1 MKTKPSLLALVLLA
15 GLGLTAC
22 VAVGPDYE
30 TPVMDVPAAWRQS
43 GLKADGEKQVA
54 EAIDLS
60 RWWRELDDPVLNDLV
75 TDALKANLD
84 LATARAQLREAR
96 AQRALAGAQLGP
108 TVDVSTSATRRQ
120 SSEKSGSGATSEL
133 YNAGFDAD
141 WEVDIFG
148 GLRRGLEA
156 AEADLDAGMEGLRD
170 TQVSIVAEVV
180 LNYVDLRTAERR
192 LTIAEDNIA
201 SLNEIFELAR
211 WRFQAGLVSE
221 IDVAAARTE
230 LESTRADLPSLRTTT
245 VEARN
250 RLAVL
255 LGRKPGDLES
265 RLSVSGAI
273 PLAEHAVAVGIPADI
288 LRQRPDVRAAER
300 KLAAQ
305 TARLGEAEADRYPS
319 FNLSGSVGLEAL
331 TLSGL
336 GSGSAALYSLLG
348 SMTAPI
354 FHSGRIL
361 ANIETQD
368 ALLEQARLAYKTA
381 VLTALEDVEN
391 ALVAVTNTSERR
403 NKLMQAADSARETL
417 RLAEQRYASGL
428 IDFLT
433 VLDSQ
438 RTVLNLEDDLAGSTG
453 ELAAAQIQLYKALGG
468 GWSVAPE
475 QENHRNAS

>member
-1 MKTKPSLLALVLLA
+1 MKTKPIFLALVLLVC
-15 GLGLTAC
+15 LGLTAC
-22 VAVGPDYE
+22 VAVGPDYV
-30 TPVMDVPAAWRQS
+30 TPALDVPAAWNQS

-54 EAIDLS
+54 EAVDLS
-60 RWWRELDDPVLNDLV
+60 RWWRELSDPVLNDLV

>member
-1 MKTKPSLLALVLLA
+1 MKTKPIFLALVLLVC
-15 GLGLTAC
+15 LGLTAC
-22 VAVGPDYE
+22 VAVGPDYV
-30 TPVMDVPAAWRQS
+30 TPAMDVPAAWNQS

-54 EAIDLS
+54 EAVDLS
-60 RWWRELDDPVLNDLV
+60 RWWRELSDPVLNDLV

-108 TVDVSTSATRRQ
+108 TVDLSTSATRRQ

-201 SLNEIFELAR
+201 SLNEIYELAR

-221 IDVAAARTE
+221 VDVAAARTE
-230 LESTRADLPSLRTTT
+230 LESTRAALPSLRTTT

-255 LGRKPGDLES
+255 LGRAPGELES

-273 PLAEHAVAVGIPADI
+273 PLADRAVAMGIPADI

-319 FNLSGSVGLEAL
+319 FNLSGSIGLEAL

-354 FHSGRIL
+354 FHSGRIK
-361 ANIETQD
+361 ANIEKQD
-368 ALLEQARLAYKTA
+368 ALLQQARLAYQST

-403 NKLMQAADSARETL
+403 NKLMQAADSAREIL
-417 RLAEQRYASGL
+417 QLAEQRYASGL

-468 GWSVAPE
+468 GWSHAPE

>member
-30 TPVMDVPAAWRQS
+30 TPVMDVPAAWNQS

-54 EAIDLS
+54 EAIDFS

-255 LGRKPGDLES
+255 LGRAPGDIES

-305 TARLGEAEADRYPS
+305 TARLGEAEADRYPN

-354 FHSGRIL
+354 FHSGRII

-468 GWSVAPE
+468 GWSAAPE

>member
-1 MKTKPSLLALVLLA
+1 
-15 GLGLTAC
+15 
-22 VAVGPDYE
+22 
-30 TPVMDVPAAWRQS
+30 MDVPTAWNQS
-43 GLKADGEKQVA
+43 DLKADREKQGA
-54 EAIDLS
+54 EATDLS
-60 RWWRELDDPVLNDLV
+60 RWWRELNDPVLNDLV

-84 LATARAQLREAR
+84 LATARAQLRQAR
-96 AQRALAGAQLGP
+96 VQRALAGAQFGP
-108 TVDVSTSATRRQ
+108 TVDVSTSASRRQ

-192 LTIAEDNIA
+192 LTIAEENIA
-201 SLNEIFELAR
+201 SLNEIYELAR

-221 IDVAAARTE
+221 VDVAAARTE
-230 LESTRADLPSLRTTT
+230 LDSTRASLPSLRTTM

-255 LGRKPGDLES
+255 LGRAPGELES
-265 RLSVSGAI
+265 RLSSSGTI
-273 PLAEHAVAVGIPADI
+273 PLADRAVAIGIPADI
-288 LRQRPDVRAAER
+288 LRQRPDVRAAGR

-305 TARLGEAEADRYPS
+305 TARLGEAEAERYPS

-348 SMTAPI
+348 SITAPI
-354 FHSGRIL
+354 FHSGRIK

-368 ALLEQARLAYKTA
+368 ALLEQARLAYKSA

-417 RLAEQRYASGL
+417 QLAEQRYASGL

-453 ELAAAQIQLYKALGG
+453 DLAAAQIQLYKALGG
-468 GWSVAPE
+468 GWSPE
-475 QENHRNAS
+475 SEPENHRNAS

>member
-1 MKTKPSLLALVLLA
+1 MKTKPIFLALVLLA

>member
-15 GLGLTAC
+15 CLGLTAC
-22 VAVGPDYE
+22 VAVGPDDV
-30 TPVMDVPAAWRQS
+30 TPVMDVPTAWNQS
-43 GLKADGEKQVA
+43 DLKADREKQGA
-54 EAIDLS
+54 EATDLS
-60 RWWRELDDPVLNDLV
+60 RWWRELNDPVLNDLV

-84 LATARAQLREAR
+84 LATARAQLRQAR
-96 AQRALAGAQLGP
+96 VQRALAGAQFGP
-108 TVDVSTSATRRQ
+108 TVDVSTSASRRQ

-192 LTIAEDNIA
+192 LTIAEENIA
-201 SLNEIFELAR
+201 SLNEIYELAR

-221 IDVAAARTE
+221 VDVAAARTE
-230 LESTRADLPSLRTTT
+230 LDSTRASLPSLRTTM

-255 LGRKPGDLES
+255 LGRAPGELES
-265 RLSVSGAI
+265 RLSSSGTI
-273 PLAEHAVAVGIPADI
+273 PLADRAVAIGIPADI
-288 LRQRPDVRAAER
+288 LRQRPDVRAAGR

-305 TARLGEAEADRYPS
+305 TARLGEAEAERYPS

-348 SMTAPI
+348 SITAPI
-354 FHSGRIL
+354 FHSGRIK

-368 ALLEQARLAYKTA
+368 ALLEQARLAYKSA

-417 RLAEQRYASGL
+417 QLAEQRYASGL

-453 ELAAAQIQLYKALGG
+453 DLAAAQIQLYKALGG
-468 GWSVAPE
+468 GWSPE
-475 QENHRNAS
+475 SEPENHRNAS